1 MLRSTAYYRRTSGN
15 LLETAV
21 DAFGKHVV
29 RDDVAYSKVGRRY
42 RQEESLTR
50 HCARPQRRGQAMDA
64 SSVNLTIVLILAVL
78 VIVFLLYFVPL
89 GLWIT
94 AIFSG
99 ARRRSGSPGQS

>member
-1 MLRSTAYYRRTSGN
+1 
-15 LLETAV
+15 
-21 DAFGKHVV
+21 
-29 RDDVAYSKVGRRY
+29 
-42 RQEESLTR
+42 
-50 HCARPQRRGQAMDA
+50 MDA
-64 SSVNLTIVLILAVL
+64 SSGNLTIVLILAVL